1 MGNGSSKHRR
11 ERKFETRI
19 DEVVN
24 RDIEPYVAEAD
35 ILQESSEYLKMFT
48 FSARKFSTIKTTPKS
63 QAQNEDALA
72 ELQRLFKALPSH
84 LPAYGKIPLTELI
97 QKGISANLLK
107 DFGYTALQL
116 RKHFSAIELKQA
128 EYTTEEILGAGY
140 TASELRQ
147 AGYRY
152 KTLIDNSELT
162 GFTTKDLILAG
173 YRIVDIFKAELS
185 KNSKIAMS
193 GNKIQDLRKN
203 ILQQFL
209 IAEIISVEQVQRYL
223 TLIPASGNTQV
234 KTFAVNQGYEE
245 VLEGLAELNFA
256 TIKLNPNILKIMR
269 DRGLPAG
276 QIVNDCRDIND
287 RTNDREIL
295 VKFMIDAGYSVDE
308 IKTSGIVINVTKD
321 TLADASSPGILRGL
335 NFTYSELLKFKF
347 THKSLVDA
355 GYGIVD
361 VLNAGYGYDE
371 LIKKGYKHSDLLEH
385 GFDKFLD
392 KEMLLNISYA
402 DPDEALAVIKCT
414 LNEIYNSGFVL
425 NARSVDQSSTQ
436 SPMGRII
443 DLIRQL
449 LDSLKKQA
457 IAAPTISG
465 ASGGDGTGGTGGA
478 CGGSSS
484 GGGGGGGA
492 AKRESCNKNSN
503 FCVICA
509 GGNVTLAAADRLKNA
524 IAVQEAIKTAVTLSA
539 TGTVSVSGGTSAVNN
554 VQITKNS
561 DGTITYSPYGTNVP
575 TASALARAKET
586 VTDAEAYLASTVTP
600 VTLCLFEN
608 VYRLKSDGNVT
619 KDTPDKVKFGA
630 KAGTIGGVNV
640 LFVDDTAVTINLY
653 DIPVTMGISRLI
665 IFGDS
670 TVTSLATSSVLN
682 NDYKSVMLAGFTGL
696 DSFGPRF
703 MYYCTALT
711 SIAFPSLPALT
722 SVGNDFMVF
731 CLSLTSITFPSLPA
745 LTSVGND
752 FMSYC
757 ILLRSIAFPS
767 LPALETIGY
776 SFMSY
781 CTVLTSITFPS
792 LPALETIGYSF
803 MSYCTAL
810 TSIAFPSLPALETIE
825 NGFMSYC
832 TALTSITFPQLPAL
846 TSVGNDFMYDC
857 KSLIS
862 IDLSKFVNADST
874 KKIKIGAS
882 FMFNFY
888 LKGEVILAI
897 TLPDGKPWRGRADQ
911 ESSLKRSLGAPTI
924 HAQRTYFLDR
934 FNDTT

>member
-1 MGNGSSKHRR
+1 
-11 ERKFETRI
+11 
-19 DEVVN
+19 VVN
-24 RDIEPYVAEAD
+24 RDIEPDVAEAD
-35 ILQESSEYLKMFT
+35 TVQESSEYLKMFT

-63 QAQNEDALA
+63 QVQNEDALA
-72 ELQRLFKALPSH
+72 ELQHLFKALPSH
-84 LPAYGKIPLTELI
+84 LPAYGKIPLTELV

-162 GFTTKDLILAG
+162 GFTTKDFILAG
-173 YRIVDIFKAELS
+173 YRIVDIFKAEIS
-185 KNSKIAMS
+185 KNSKIVMS
-193 GNKIQDLRKN
+193 GNKVQDLRKD
-203 ILQQFL
+203 ILRRFL
-209 IAEIISVEQVQRYL
+209 VAGMISVEQAEHYL
-223 TLIPASGNTQV
+223 TLIPANGNTQV

-245 VLEGLAELNFA
+245 ILEGLAELNFA

-276 QIVNDCRDIND
+276 QVLNDCRDIND

-321 TLADASSPGILRGL
+321 ALADASSPGILRGL

-402 DPDEALAVIKCT
+402 DPDEALAVVKCT

-425 NARSVDQSSTQ
+425 NARSFDQYSTQ
-436 SPMGRII
+436 SLMGRII

-449 LDSLKKQA
+449 LDSLKKRA
-457 IAAPTISG
+457 TAAATNSG
-465 ASGGDGTGGTGGA
+465 ASSGGGGTSGGTGG
-478 CGGSSS
+478 GGANGGI

-492 AKRESCNKNSN
+492 AKCESCNKNSN

-509 GGNVTLAAADRLKNA
+509 GGDVTLAAADRLKNA
-524 IAVQEAIKTAVTLSA
+524 IAVQEAIKNAVDLA
-539 TGTVSVSGGTSAVNN
+539 AGETVYVNGGTSAVNGGMIN
-554 VQITKNS
+554 KNP
-561 DGTITYSPYGTNVP
+561 DGTISYIPYGTNVP

-608 VYRLKSDGNVT
+608 VYRLNSDGAYV
-619 KDTPDKVKFGA
+619 KDTPDKVKFGTD
-630 KAGTIGGVNV
+630 AGTIDHMLV
-640 LFVDDTAVTINLY
+640 LFVDDTAVTINLD
-653 DIPVTMGISRLI
+653 DIPMVMGISRLI

-670 TVTSLATSSVLN
+670 TVTSLATFDVLDN
-682 NDYKSVMLAGFTGL
+682 EYKSVMLAGFTGL
-696 DSFGPRF
+696 TSIWNGF
-703 MYYCTALT
+703 MYACST
-711 SIAFPSLPALT
+711 
-722 SVGNDFMVF
+722 
-731 CLSLTSITFPSLPA
+731 LTSITFPSLPA
-745 LTSVGND
+745 LTSIGSD
-752 FMSYC
+752 FMHGC
-757 ILLRSIAFPS
+757 R
-767 LPALETIGY
+767 ALG
-776 SFMSY
+776 
-781 CTVLTSITFPS
+781 SITFPL
-792 LPALETIGYSF
+792 LPALTSIGNNF
-803 MSYCTAL
+803 MFQCIAL
-810 TSIAFPSLPALETIE
+810 TSIAFPSLPAL
-825 NGFMSYC
+825 M
-832 TALTSITFPQLPAL
+832 
-846 TSVGNDFMYDC
+846 SVGNDFMYGC
-857 KSLIS
+857 RSLLS
-862 IDLSKFVNADST
+862 IDLTKFVNAT
-874 KKIKIGAS
+874 RKIDIGY
-882 FMFNFY
+882 NFLVGFRY
-888 LKGEVILAI
+888 SSGMVRIV
-897 TLPDGKPWRGRADQ
+897 LPDDKPWTGWANQ
-911 ESSLKRSLGAPTI
+911 TNSLITTSSSHEIFEHYDKNE
-924 HAQRTYFLDR
+924 FLSR
-934 FNDTT
+934 FNDKPTGFFG